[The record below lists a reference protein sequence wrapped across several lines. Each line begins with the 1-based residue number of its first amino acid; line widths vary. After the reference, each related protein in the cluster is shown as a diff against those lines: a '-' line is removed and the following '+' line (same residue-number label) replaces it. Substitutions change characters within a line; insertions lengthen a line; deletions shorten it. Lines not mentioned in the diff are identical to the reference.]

1 MREGGNSLCE
11 KSHKRKIGKM
21 KNLNALLPKP
31 QELNE
36 GIRNPGQIAGI
47 PRGTLMLEPKF
58 DGSFIYVTRDRTNG
72 KTILCTKDGNQLSLE
87 PRVQRRA
94 DLSLPEA
101 GRQPVRG

>member
-1 MREGGNSLCE
+1 
-11 KSHKRKIGKM
+11 M

-47 PRGTLMLEPKF
+47 PRGTLMLEPNF

-72 KTILCTKDGNQLSLE
+72 KTILCTKDGNQLQPGAPGPE
-87 PRVQRRA
+87 RA
-94 DLSLPEA
+94 DLPLPEA
-101 GRQPVRG
+101 RRQPVRG